1 MPETIAD
8 ELLVNIRLK
17 TEALEEGL
25 AQMRSLLAKS
35 SAQVEKLSTWQV
47 TRWAVK
53 KLANQT
59 LLLSPLCL
67 SFLPLLVHV
76 GKSWSTWY
84 STSNLRSLATGSQS
98 TMGRKTFT
106 LLQPYP
112 LEMRG

>member
-1 MPETIAD
+1 VPSCLGKDLALPFLALQHCSESPE
-8 ELLVNIRLK
+8 VP
-17 TEALEEGL
+17 
-25 AQMRSLLAKS
+25 
-35 SAQVEKLSTWQV
+35 QVEKLSTWQV